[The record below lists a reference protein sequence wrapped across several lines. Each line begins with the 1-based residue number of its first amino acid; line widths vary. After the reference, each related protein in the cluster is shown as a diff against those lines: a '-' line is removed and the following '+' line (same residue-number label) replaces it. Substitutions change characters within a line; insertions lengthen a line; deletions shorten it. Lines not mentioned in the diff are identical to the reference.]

1 MCKRFRMSLRMRI
14 TLVTAIT
21 MTIICI
27 LLAVVIISNANI
39 WIIEPLN
46 STESSMEVTDSHFD
60 ESASETVLVEDG
72 RYYFTQFYIAAF
84 ICAGIVLMAGIV
96 LIYFVIKFSLKP
108 MKKFQNSISEIDSDI
123 SKRAE
128 GFEAVTELDALAQ
141 SFNQMLDRIEAAFNR
156 EKDFSAGA
164 AHELKTPLAVIGTN
178 IDVLNLTESPTEDD
192 YKETIE
198 VVKKQT
204 ERMTRLVNDLF
215 TMCALNEYET
225 EESIYIDSLISESI
239 SEYTETAKQKNIGI
253 EVSTQS
259 CTLKGNTVMLKHA
272 VSNLIQNA
280 IRYNVE
286 NGIIKITGKVNDSN
300 YEITVSDNGI
310 GISPEAAEHIFEAFF
325 REDKSRSRKNG
336 GAGLGLSL
344 ARNIAE
350 QHGGS
355 ICYYPNEPIGSVFIM
370 SIPIN

>member
-1 MCKRFRMSLRMRI
+1 MCKRVRMSLRMRI

-46 STESSMEVTDSHFD
+46 STESSMEVTDSYFD
-60 ESASETVLVEDG
+60 ESASQTVLIEDG

-253 EVSTQS
+253 EVSAQS